1 MATTPVF
8 PELVYNTKWQVPP
21 KVVNSAEELAALD
34 PAEWTTIPPPTAP
47 PPPTFPLVYYDVNV
61 PPIVVDSAEDLKTI
75 DTTRYKRLQL
85 SEAVV
90 TAAQANITAGS

>member
-47 PPPTFPLVYYDVNV
+47 PPPTFPLLYYDINV
-61 PPIVVDSAEDLKTI
+61 PTIVVETAEDLKKI
-75 DTTRYKRLQL
+75 DTTRYKRLHLTQ
-85 SEAVV
+85 AVV